1 MEIDDADVQI
11 WAVGGKTRT
20 KKPPTKIHSYGLYGY
35 NPQNSLKARKESIN
49 VAVRNIG
56 IVDTYKRLYVMK
68 HFEGSGANI
77 EADITDLKK
86 KLRKQ
91 TGGKGRSDSVSVSD
105 SDTDD
110 VEFEQVDLKIN
121 PKYRCKETEI

>member
-1 MEIDDADVQI
+1 
-11 WAVGGKTRT
+11 
-20 KKPPTKIHSYGLYGY
+20 
-35 NPQNSLKARKESIN
+35 
-49 VAVRNIG
+49 
-56 IVDTYKRLYVMK
+56 MK